1 MNQRKSTS
9 QSKKRKLDSIT
20 KLRAPELS
28 IFLKWITDACDKLEK
43 PQIQNSFMICGITW
57 GLHENTH
64 INQKLLSLFEDLVSK
79 VTHLL
84 LAYVNII

>member
-1 MNQRKSTS
+1 MKDIVRKSYVEWLETCYG
-9 QSKKRKLDSIT
+9 KEDFYT
-20 KLRAPELS
+20 KGGYLRAPELS

-64 INQKLLSLFEDLVSK
+64 INQRLLSLLK
-79 VTHLL
+79 
-84 LAYVNII
+84 I